1 MTRPSREPELQEC
14 VALIERRTGLCFEA
28 KRQVEEAI
36 LRRVSEL
43 ALPGPPAYLAL
54 LSAGPGGDGELAALA
69 PLLTNNETYFF
80 RDRAQLE
87 AAARWATKLLQRTPG
102 RRLEVWSAGCSTG
115 DEPYSLAIL
124 LEEALGTDSYE
135 ILATDLDDRALAHA
149 RRARYCGRSV
159 RLVEQ
164 GLLARHFS
172 KDETCFRVAEPLR
185 SRVRFARHNLASDEP
200 VSQLGP
206 ASFDLILCRNVLI
219 YFSSDAMRRAVDRFA
234 TLLRP
239 GGALFLGASESLQFV
254 DSPFRAVR
262 LTEAFGYVLRGPAE
276 PSAGLSPAR
285 PPPARRPAPPAPPAP
300 SRAPAAQ
307 VRPASARPKAPP
319 PTASTAHREAAR
331 AHASGRLEEA
341 ARLAAQAAAALPL
354 DPATYRL
361 LYHVQVDLG
370 LPDAASATIR
380 RLLYLEPSDLAAR
393 YVLARLLERAGNAA
407 EARREFLALQAGAA
421 RGKAEELV
429 PDGDGLSFGMLREL
443 CRAAL
448 LGPGH
453 GDHLEDRPEEAG
465 RTGPPRRG
473 DR

>member
-14 VALIERRTGLCFEA
+14 VALFESRTGLCFEA
-28 KRQVEEAI
+28 KQQVEEAI

-43 ALPGPPAYLAL
+43 ALPGPAAYLAL
-54 LSAGPGGDGELAALA
+54 LSAEPGGDAELAALA

-80 RDRAQLE
+80 RDKAQLE
-87 AAARWATKLLQRTPG
+87 AAIRWATKLLRDSPG
-102 RRLEVWSAGCSTG
+102 RRLAVWSAGCSTG

-124 LEEALGTDSYE
+124 LEEALGADSHA
-135 ILATDLDDRALAHA
+135 ILGTDLDDRALAHA

-159 RLVEQ
+159 RLVEPEV
-164 GLLARHFS
+164 LARHFS
-172 KDETCFRVAEPLR
+172 RDEACFRVAEPLR
-185 SRVRFARHNLASDEP
+185 GRVRFARHNLASDEP
-200 VSQLGP
+200 VPQLGP
-206 ASFDLILCRNVLI
+206 AGYDLILCRNVLI
-219 YFSSDAMRRAVDRFA
+219 YFSSDAMRRTIDRFA

-262 LTEAFGYVLRGPAE
+262 LTDAFGYVLRGPAE
-276 PSAGLSPAR
+276 LPVEQPPER
-285 PPPARRPAPPAPPAP
+285 PPPARRPAPPAP
-300 SRAPAAQ
+300 SRASATRGRA
-307 VRPASARPKAPP
+307 ASARPRAPLP
-319 PTASTAHREAAR
+319 SASTAHRDAAR

-341 ARLAAQAAAALPL
+341 ARLASQAVAALPL
-354 DPATYRL
+354 DPAPYRL

-370 LPDAASATIR
+370 LLDAAAATIR
-380 RLLYLEPSDLAAR
+380 RLLYLEPGDLAAR
-393 YVLARLLERAGNAA
+393 YVLARLLARAGNNA

-429 PDGDGLSFGMLREL
+429 PDSDGLSFGMLREL

-448 LGPGH
+448 VEPGL
-453 GDHLEDRPEEAG
+453 GDHQEARPGKAG